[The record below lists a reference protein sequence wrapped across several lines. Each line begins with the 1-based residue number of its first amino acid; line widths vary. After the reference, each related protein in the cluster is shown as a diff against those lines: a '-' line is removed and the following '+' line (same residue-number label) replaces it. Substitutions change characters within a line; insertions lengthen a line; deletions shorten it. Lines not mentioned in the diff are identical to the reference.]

1 MIVICEPEDSYKFY
15 EEMMNHSKEIFKGLV
30 GMTLIAGLLLVFNT
44 ITEFNA
50 PGLGLL
56 KSAVKG
62 FVYVTFTM
70 GVLIIAKSGI
80 ELLCNNSFKR

>member
-1 MIVICEPEDSYKFY
+1 
-15 EEMMNHSKEIFKGLV
+15 
-30 GMTLIAGLLLVFNT
+30 MTVIAGLFLVFNT
-44 ITEFNA
+44 ITQFNA

-80 ELLCNNSFKR
+80 ELFYKYSFKR